1 MRHDW
6 RLIAEGEAI
15 LNLKFLLFSLSLHPE
30 SSEISPKAVFFFFSF
45 MSVSSYL
52 SLHFHSFVVDVRH
65 FIVKSYWSA
74 SPKSSCQE
82 KTARTAPST
91 AFPATGVSTQT
102 RPHTHRWQPLSTRAR
117 LPRPHLSLCQ
127 VCHRRT
133 PLQTELSREN
143 RTPLRSGP
151 SPGACMKVG
160 VSIFFLVAVG
170 WGLHGAAGS
179 METLAVFKRYCTCWI
194 VVWDKN

>member
-1 MRHDW
+1 MP
-6 RLIAEGEAI
+6 LI
-15 LNLKFLLFSLSLHPE
+15 FWSLRLHPD
-30 SSEISPKAVFFFFSF
+30 SSEICFFFL
-45 MSVSSYL
+45 SVSSYL
-52 SLHFHSFVVDVRH
+52 GLHFHIFAVEVTH
-65 FIVKSYWSA
+65 FIMKSYLSA
-74 SPKSSCQE
+74 SPKKSSCQE

-91 AFPATGVSTQT
+91 AFPATGVSTRT
-102 RPHTHRWQPLSTRAR
+102 RPHTHRWPPLSARAW

-127 VCHRRT
+127 VCHHRT

-160 VSIFFLVAVG
+160 VSILFLVAVG

-194 VVWDKN
+194 VVWDKY